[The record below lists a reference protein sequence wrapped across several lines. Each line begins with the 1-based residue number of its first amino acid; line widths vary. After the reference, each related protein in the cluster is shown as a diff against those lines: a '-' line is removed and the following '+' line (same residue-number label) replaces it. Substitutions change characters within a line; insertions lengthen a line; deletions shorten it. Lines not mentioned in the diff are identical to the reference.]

1 MNHECDFVFPM
12 NDTISFD
19 GQVTSPQM
27 TIRSMSMD
35 LKQHV
40 GIRVRAARQKRQL
53 TQERVGEMVG
63 KTAESISNIERGHVL
78 PPLDTLYSIAQ
89 HLDVPMG
96 FFFEDMDRPNVVARN
111 RMEVE
116 LRFRTLAEE
125 LKDDELRL
133 VVAVIEAIKNQ
144 RH

>member
-1 MNHECDFVFPM
+1 MNHECDFVFPI

>member
-1 MNHECDFVFPM
+1 MNNECDFVFPM

-111 RMEVE
+111 RMEFE

>member
-1 MNHECDFVFPM
+1 
-12 NDTISFD
+12 
-19 GQVTSPQM
+19 
-27 TIRSMSMD
+27 
-35 LKQHV
+35 
-40 GIRVRAARQKRQL
+40 
-53 TQERVGEMVG
+53 MVG

>member
-1 MNHECDFVFPM
+1 MSHECDFVFPM

-111 RMEVE
+111 RMEFE